1 MKVFQASNEMPEMTR
16 EKVDR
21 FLESKLNLQLATV
34 DARGWPNIYPVW
46 FYYDKNKEKFF
57 LTTSKLAKKTEN
69 LRVKPSVYFS
79 VDDENSAPMG
89 IKGRGI
95 VSMTEDP
102 TKTLSEGD
110 RISMKY
116 LGTLDHPVAKM
127 ISDGAKKGD
136 VILIEISPKF
146 FLHGILV
153 KHKAFKSTT
162 NG

>member
-69 LRVKPSVYFS
+69 LRVKPSV
-79 VDDENSAPMG
+79 
-89 IKGRGI
+89 
-95 VSMTEDP
+95 
-102 TKTLSEGD
+102 
-110 RISMKY
+110 
-116 LGTLDHPVAKM
+116 
-127 ISDGAKKGD
+127 
-136 VILIEISPKF
+136 
-146 FLHGILV
+146 
-153 KHKAFKSTT
+153 
-162 NG
+162 